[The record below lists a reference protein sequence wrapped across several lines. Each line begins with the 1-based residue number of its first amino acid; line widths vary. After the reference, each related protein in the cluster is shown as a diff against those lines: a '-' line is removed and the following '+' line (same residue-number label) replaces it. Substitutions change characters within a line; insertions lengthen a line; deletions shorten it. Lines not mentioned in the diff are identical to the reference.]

1 MTENRIFQDD
11 LINSLVNPNWKNE
24 SEEAVKRKAFNE
36 GYKKGIDAKE
46 VAVKN
51 FFRLNIEKATNLAE
65 TLFKK
70 FESLIFKCNHLMLKA
85 LDLRSFEFLFIV
97 DEKTYLSDFRKD
109 VYKLIR
115 EIKKETNNQEF
126 RFECLI
132 MPESESINYD
142 LIISE
147 GFSLK
152 YEPQT
157 R

>member
-1 MTENRIFQDD
+1 MTQARIFQDD
-11 LINSLVNPNWKNE
+11 LLNSLVNPNWKNE
-24 SEEAVKRKAFNE
+24 SEEAVKRKAFDE
-36 GYKKGIDAKE
+36 GFKKGIDAKE
-46 VAVKN
+46 VALKN
-51 FFRLNIEKATNLAE
+51 FFSLNIDKATNLGE
-65 TLFKK
+65 LLFKK
-70 FESLIFKCNHLMLKA
+70 FESLDFKCNHLMLKA

-97 DEKTYLSDFRKD
+97 DEQKYLSVSRKEI
-109 VYKLIR
+109 YKLIR
-115 EIKKETNNQEF
+115 DTKKENNSQEF

-152 YEPQT
+152 YEPKS